1 MQEGQSIHIEA
12 RKTVSVWV
20 NEHSDALFAY
30 AVKRVSDSGLAKDL
44 VQDTFLA
51 AYQSFNRFENRSK
64 PKTWLTPILKNK
76 IMAHFRQVYRRNE
89 TSIEGDYQMFNEDGS
104 WKTESIPTQT
114 SDQHLLDTP
123 EFITVFDGCLSQL
136 PERWAASIRIKYL
149 EDDKDVEDLG
159 ISKSN
164 YWKML
169 ERARTQLR
177 LCIETKWFKHNDNQ

>member
-30 AVKRVSDSGLAKDL
+30 AVKRVSDSGLA
-44 VQDTFLA
+44 
-51 AYQSFNRFENRSK
+51 
-64 PKTWLTPILKNK
+64 
-76 IMAHFRQVYRRNE
+76 VYRRNE

>member
-1 MQEGQSIHIEA
+1 M
-12 RKTVSVWV
+12 
-20 NEHSDALFAY
+20 D
-30 AVKRVSDSGLAKDL
+30 
-44 VQDTFLA
+44 
-51 AYQSFNRFENRSK
+51 
-64 PKTWLTPILKNK
+64 
-76 IMAHFRQVYRRNE
+76 HFRQVYRRNE

-114 SDQHLLDTP
+114 SDQHLLDIP

-177 LCIETKWFKHNDNQ
+177 LCIETKWFKHNG